1 MRQFSRTCA
10 VESVST
16 FICPSSIRISEVWF
30 RNDFG
35 IRCVIA
41 PSFADIFRN
50 NSMQNGMLPIS
61 LPEAECRALAGDAE
75 AGLELEVDLEKQE
88 VRRQNG
94 EDPIPFVVDP
104 FRRHCL
110 LNGLDDI
117 ALTMQKGPS
126 IATFEQRRS
135 QQWPWLDGFGYKGTK
150 IPVGTVKTGQKMD
163 W

>member
-1 MRQFSRTCA
+1 MTVRFAC
-10 VESVST
+10 
-16 FICPSSIRISEVWF
+16 

-35 IRCVIA
+35 IRCIIA

-50 NSMQNGMLPIS
+50 NTMQNGMLPVA
-61 LPEAECRALAGDAE
+61 LPKEICKELTEDAE

-88 VRRQNG
+88 VRRANG
-94 EDPIPFVVDP
+94 KPPIPFTVDE

-117 ALTMQKGPS
+117 ALTMQKGS
-126 IATFEQRRS
+126 AIEQFEARRS
-135 QQWPWLDGFGYKGTK
+135 QVWPWLDGFGYKGK
-150 IPVGTVKTGQKMD
+150 IPVSPAKKTKKME

>member
-1 MRQFSRTCA
+1 MA
-10 VESVST
+10 
-16 FICPSSIRISEVWF
+16 

-50 NSMQNGMLPIS
+50 NSMQNGMLPVI
-61 LPEAECRALAGDAE
+61 LPKEDCQALAEDAE
-75 AGLELEVDLEKQE
+75 AGLELEVDLEKEE
-88 VRRQNG
+88 VRRPNG
-94 EDPIPFVVDP
+94 KAPIPFSTDP

-117 ALTMQKGPS
+117 ALTLQRGSS
-126 IATFEQRRS
+126 IAEFEQRRS
-135 QQWPWLDGFGYKGTK
+135 ELWPWLDGFGYKGGK
-150 IPVGTVKTGQKMD
+150 IPVSAAKRPKKMD